1 MIELAVTIP
10 FGPYKAGDRIS
21 DPKLVEKFKASRFVV
36 AVRANPPPPPKKPDP
51 AK

>member
-1 MIELAVTIP
+1 MIELIVRIP

-21 DPKLVEKFKASRFVV
+21 DPKLVQQFKASRFVV
-36 AVRANPPPPPKKPDP
+36 AVRANPPPPKKPDP